1 MIQSPSAFQSAADR
15 CADKIVAEHF
25 AHLIDDEQHYL
36 IRNAIAIGWMAGVLH
51 ERDEARQDPDDPRRE
66 RYDDPT
72 LSPEERQT

>member
-15 CADKIVAEHF
+15 CADKIVAEQF
-25 AHLIDDEQHYL
+25 AHLTDEQHYL
-36 IRNAIAIGWMAGVLH
+36 IRNAIAIGWMAGVLF

-72 LSPEERQT
+72 LSAEERQT